1 MKKAEWTLQE
11 LAEDAGVPGRTI
23 RYYIARG
30 LLEGPD
36 VAGRGAVYGA
46 RHLERL
52 RAIRKQQREGRMLAE
67 IARENAPAELP
78 QPESWWRYPLAD
90 GVVVQVRADLAPWR
104 VKLVRKA
111 IAEIAT
117 KLREES
123 PDGNERI

>member
-11 LAEDAGVPGRTI
+11 LAEEGGVPARTI

-30 LLEGPD
+30 LLEGPE
-36 VAGRGAVYGA
+36 VAGRGAMYSI

-52 RAIRKQQREGRMLAE
+52 RAIRKQQRDGRMLAE
-67 IARENAPAELP
+67 IAQAPAAELP

-104 VKLVRKA
+104 VKRIRKA
-111 IAEIAT
+111 IAEIAA
-117 KLREES
+117 KLKEETS
-123 PDGNERI
+123 DGNERV